1 MFLTILLNVYKYIL
15 FYIGDRVLPPAAR
28 LGRDPRY
35 ERLQGGLLLRKPRFR
50 GGHEDSSTQEEQGG
64 EEKQI
69 NKKIEKNKLRSN
81 LCLFLYGL
89 CRWPLTGF

>member
-28 LGRDPRY
+28 LGRDPRD

-50 GGHEDSSTQEEQGG
+50 GGHEDRSTQEEQGG
-64 EEKQI
+64 EETKT
-69 NKKIEKNKLRSN
+69 NPKKRKTK
-81 LCLFLYGL
+81 YGRI
-89 CRWPLTGF
+89 CAYFYTA